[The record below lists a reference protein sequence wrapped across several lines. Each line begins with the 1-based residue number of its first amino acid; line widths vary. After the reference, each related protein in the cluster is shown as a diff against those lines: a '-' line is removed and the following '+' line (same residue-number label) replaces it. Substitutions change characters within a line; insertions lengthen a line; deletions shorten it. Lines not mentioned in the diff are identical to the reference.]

1 MGESCNWTNVLSE
14 GANLANLIFIKID
27 NAISMM
33 SRGGLNC
40 CFKLITSSSNAV
52 YTYLKCNFI
61 PISIYAE
68 FSWNRFPSHTEL
80 IDIQL
85 TLLLK
90 VLYYDKL
97 CGKNE
102 ILYNIIKKI
111 ESLIVFLLNI
121 IMSYN
126 IIYLNLI
133 RCINYNILILHLRI
147 IYILFTYFSILCA
160 AFELQIFHKYIKID
174 YRKRF
179 Y

>member
-111 ESLIVFLLNI
+111 GWKRHICGMKTYTSFHWFKKH
-121 IMSYN
+121 SFA
-126 IIYLNLI
+126 
-133 RCINYNILILHLRI
+133 LILMRQEGLV
-147 IYILFTYFSILCA
+147 
-160 AFELQIFHKYIKID
+160 
-174 YRKRF
+174 
-179 Y
+179 